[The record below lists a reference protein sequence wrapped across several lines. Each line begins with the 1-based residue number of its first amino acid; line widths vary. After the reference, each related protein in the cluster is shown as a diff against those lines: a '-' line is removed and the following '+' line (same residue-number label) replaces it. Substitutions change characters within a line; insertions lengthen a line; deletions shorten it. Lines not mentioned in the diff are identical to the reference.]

1 MTFPNALEWLGAGR
15 LARPHHHL
23 CFHHLHYPVHSNH
36 QLQSLGKLPNQ
47 MSRKESSPFY
57 SFCLTQETQ
66 QKTGKAFF
74 SGAPGAV
81 DSLESVKFSRGAG
94 CTSLTCLLLFQ
105 TVRKQINVTP
115 VCYVF
120 LWNIIDDRIFRNFL
134 ASSRSPSVAMCLAAC
149 AAWRKVEKATRKRKR
164 PNLRPVEA
172 FQRIP
177 RRFQPRHLMLLTSL
191 RRTWQLATSLLPS
204 SPANKKWQKWR
215 KKQRGRTV
223 TVSIP
228 WSGSI
233 ELI

>member
-1 MTFPNALEWLGAGR
+1 MIFANIPATQHGHARFQDLFSWSCSWEPSFFEDFFECFTTCYYLKWVRWDSELLMTFPNALEWLGAGR

-120 LWNIIDDRIFRNFL
+120 LWNIIDDRIFRNF
-134 ASSRSPSVAMCLAAC
+134 
-149 AAWRKVEKATRKRKR
+149 
-164 PNLRPVEA
+164 
-172 FQRIP
+172 
-177 RRFQPRHLMLLTSL
+177 
-191 RRTWQLATSLLPS
+191 
-204 SPANKKWQKWR
+204 
-215 KKQRGRTV
+215 
-223 TVSIP
+223 
-228 WSGSI
+228 
-233 ELI
+233 